1 MIKLQNK
8 KESGEKMNRKGLV
21 RGIAAFL
28 RDNNIRKPVAIPKKT
43 LHISDDDGNVKDIV
57 IKGMDKQAPFT
68 VDDVETIIDTCLYV
82 IQESLK
88 KGEPVTIQGFG
99 SLGLKYRK
107 ARSTKKI
114 GTTERQEIPGR
125 YIPKFSFGNDLRVC
139 AKLYELSLNDAGDED
154 PTPVDDGGDG

>member
-1 MIKLQNK
+1 M
-8 KESGEKMNRKGLV
+8 KEVNRKGLV
-21 RGIAAFL
+21 RGVAAFL

-125 YIPKFSFGNDLRVC
+125 YVPKFSFGNDLRVC
-139 AKLYELSLNDAGDED
+139 AKLYELSLNDVRDEE
-154 PTPVDDGGDG
+154 PNLFDDGGEG

>member
-125 YIPKFSFGNDLRVC
+125 YVPKFSFGNDLRVC
-139 AKLYELSLNDAGDED
+139 AKLYELSLNDVRDEE
-154 PTPVDDGGDG
+154 PSLLDDGGEG